1 MGIRQN
7 PIPRNLAKGAIRAA
21 HGFNGLFPYCQSK
34 DWRFYSSRIEFR
46 KYGSRRMI
54 KKRSRVKRFARF
66 VLRGGKRRVG
76 AAGLLKKKP
85 QLVVFD
91 FDGTLADTFQAGVEI
106 LNILAEEF
114 GFQKLPPEDLAHA
127 RDLSTRGLM
136 SQLGIPRMKLHRIS
150 KRGTEEMSKRM
161 TDIQPFHD
169 LLVIVRQLHAA
180 GFRLGILTSNSEPN
194 VTAFLQQ
201 YDLQLFDFIKSSSK
215 LLGKGSVIRKMLKE
229 FQLKPSDVL
238 FVGDEMRDVEAAQE
252 TGIHMAAV
260 TWGYNSHA
268 SIQALAPDYIVE
280 SPAQIISLLAPHWHP
295 SDLATE

>member
-1 MGIRQN
+1 
-7 PIPRNLAKGAIRAA
+7 
-21 HGFNGLFPYCQSK
+21 
-34 DWRFYSSRIEFR
+34 
-46 KYGSRRMI
+46 MI

-91 FDGTLADTFQAGVEI
+91 FDGTLADTFHDSFQI

-114 GFQKLPPEDLAHA
+114 GFQKLPSEGLLSA

-136 SQLGIPRMKLHRIS
+136 KQLGIPRMKLHRIS

-161 TDIQPFHD
+161 PHIQPFHD
-169 LLVIVRQLHAA
+169 LLLVVRQLHAA

-201 YDLQLFDFIKSSSK
+201 YDLQIFEFIKSSSK

-229 FQLKPSDVL
+229 FQLDPSDVL
-238 FVGDEMRDVEAAQE
+238 FVGDEMRDIEAAQE

-260 TWGYNSHA
+260 TWGYNSRSA
-268 SIQALAPDYIVE
+268 IQALEPDYLIE
-280 SPAQIISLLAPHWHP
+280 SPSQIISLLDPYLHP
-295 SDLATE
+295 LSTSAT

>member
-1 MGIRQN
+1 
-7 PIPRNLAKGAIRAA
+7 
-21 HGFNGLFPYCQSK
+21 
-34 DWRFYSSRIEFR
+34 
-46 KYGSRRMI
+46 MI

-91 FDGTLADTFQAGVEI
+91 FDGTLADTFHDSFQI

-114 GFQKLPPEDLAHA
+114 GFQKLPSEGLLSA

-136 SQLGIPRMKLHRIS
+136 KQLGIPRMRLHRIS

-161 TDIQPFHD
+161 PHIQPFHD
-169 LLVIVRQLHAA
+169 LLLVVRQLHAA

-201 YDLQLFDFIKSSSK
+201 YDLQIFEFIKSSSK

-229 FQLKPSDVL
+229 FQLTPSDVL
-238 FVGDEMRDVEAAQE
+238 FVGDEMRDIEAAQE

-260 TWGYNSHA
+260 TWGYNSHSA
-268 SIQALAPDYIVE
+268 IQALEPDYLIE
-280 SPAQIISLLAPHWHP
+280 SPSQIISLLDPYLHP
-295 SDLATE
+295 PSTTAT